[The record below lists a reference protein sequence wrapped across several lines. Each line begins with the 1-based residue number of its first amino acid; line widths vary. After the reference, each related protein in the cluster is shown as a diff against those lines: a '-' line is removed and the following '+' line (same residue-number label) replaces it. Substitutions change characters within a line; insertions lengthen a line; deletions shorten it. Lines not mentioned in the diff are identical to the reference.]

1 MNTHAEKQVIF
12 LMGPTGAGKTAL
24 ALKMAD
30 ERPVALINV
39 DSAQVYRGLDIGS
52 AKLSKSML
60 ARYPHALI
68 DVCDPATPYNV
79 ADFCR
84 DAMMAIE
91 EAFAQGKTPLLVGGT
106 MMYFRALMQGLS
118 ALPQASPEVRAAIL
132 MQAQE
137 KGWPAM
143 HALLAQVDPAI
154 AARLK
159 PNDAQRIS
167 RALEVYEMTGRP
179 LSDWQAE
186 PTVAFPYPIE
196 AIGLMPED
204 RAALHA
210 ALEKR
215 FDAMLAEGFLE
226 EVEGLRARE
235 DLHADLPAI
244 KSVGYQQAWA
254 YLNGETDFDTFR
266 ALSIIATRQL
276 AKRQMTWLRSWP
288 GLNGHTP

>member
-1 MNTHAEKQVIF
+1 MKTHAEKRVIF

-30 ERPVALINV
+30 EQSVALINV

-52 AKLSKSML
+52 AKLSKFML
-60 ARYPHALI
+60 AQYPHALI
-68 DVCDPATPYNV
+68 DICDPAIPYNV

-84 DAMMAIE
+84 DAMVAIE
-91 EAFAQGKTPLLVGGT
+91 EAFALGKTPLLVGGT

-118 ALPQASPEVRAAIL
+118 DLPEASPDVRAGIL
-132 MQAQE
+132 AQAQAH
-137 KGWPAM
+137 GWPAM
-143 HALLAQVDPAI
+143 HARLGEVDPTI

-179 LSDWQAE
+179 LSEWQAA
-186 PTVAFPYPIE
+186 PTVKFPYEVE
-196 AIGLMPED
+196 AIGLMPAD
-204 RAALHA
+204 RAALHVA
-210 ALEKR
+210 IEKR
-215 FDAMLAEGFLE
+215 FDMMLADGFLG
-226 EVEGLRARE
+226 EVEALRDRG

-254 YLNGETDFDTFR
+254 YLNGETDFETFR
-266 ALSIIATRQL
+266 TLSIIATRQL

-288 GLNGHTP
+288 DLILRG